1 MAIAALKNNQEIEY
15 GYHCIILLFR
25 KMKNKLCFYFSFNAS
40 LTIFDSKIGNK
51 QLKLPKVFFIQ
62 IIMMQTLSETRT

>member
-1 MAIAALKNNQEIEY
+1 MTIAALKNNQEIEY

-25 KMKNKLCFYFSFNAS
+25 KMKNKLCFYFLFNAS
-40 LTIFDSKIGNK
+40 LTIFDK